1 MSILVRHRIGG
12 WLPRDHQVFQRWLS
26 KKIAQ
31 VDADPQPFHPVIRE
45 FQDLI
50 ERDAEIY
57 MDFHQMF
64 DQVPTKP
71 PYDNDP
77 TGTCQV
83 RDYMHMLALF
93 NKIITEAPD
102 FEEADYNVG
111 LVGFPINAILDWPM
125 GTPAGLTAFFKR
137 MFDVWA
143 AFLTSS
149 ASCYVLTTDTTGWFG
164 PNASAAMPNFTQ
176 TYVCDPTAQYYG
188 FKSWDHFFTRL
199 FQPGVRPVMFPDD
212 DRIVISACESTV
224 YKMAFD
230 VKALDTFWLKG
241 EPYSLNHM
249 LNNDVLAP
257 QFVGGTVY
265 QAFLSATKYHR
276 WHSPVNGTVVKTVM
290 IPGTYYAESPAMGF
304 LNPEG
309 PDPGAPNLSQ
319 GFITAIAT
327 RSLVFIQADNPSIGL
342 MCFIAVGM
350 AEVSTCQVTVQEG
363 QVLKKGDEMGM
374 FHFGGSTHCLVFR
387 PGTTVTFNPD
397 YPVNADVP
405 LHAPIATIASM

>member
-12 WLPRDHQVFQRWLS
+12 WLPRDHQ
-26 KKIAQ
+26 
-31 VDADPQPFHPVIRE
+31 PVIKE

-71 PYDNDP
+71 PYNNDP
-77 TGTCQV
+77 TGTCQI

-102 FEEADYNVG
+102 FEEADYKVG

-125 GTPAGLTAFFKR
+125 GTPAGLTAFVNDKVNAQFKK

-230 VKALDTFWLKG
+230 IKALDTFWLKS

-249 LNNDVLAP
+249 LNNDVFAP
-257 QFVGGTVY
+257 QFLGGTVY

-319 GFITAIAT
+319 GFITAVAA
-327 RSLVFIQADNPSIGL
+327 RSLVFIQADNPTIGL

-387 PGTTVTFNPD
+387 PGTSVTFNPD
-397 YPVNADVP
+397 YPVDADVS
-405 LHAPIATIASM
+405 LHAPIATIAST